1 MKPPEQV
8 KRELVRQWLDK
19 AASDVGLAAYLLSA
33 DAPYL
38 EAVAFHAQQAAEKY
52 LKAFLVQHQI
62 EFPKTHDLGRLLD
75 LVSQVDSVLSSS
87 LDEVAS
93 LTPYGVETRYPGD
106 LPGVTAQEAQKAV
119 ELATKTSHAIK
130 NALQE
135 SP

>member
-62 EFPKTHDLGRLLD
+62 EFPKTHDLGELLD
-75 LVSQVDSVLSSS
+75 LAAQQD
-87 LDEVAS
+87 AS
-93 LTPYGVETRYPGD
+93 LGESLNEITVLTAYGVDARYPAD
-106 LPGVTAQEAQKAV
+106 LPAVSAEEAKHSV
-119 ELATKTSHAIK
+119 ELATKVRDAIVS
-130 NALQE
+130 LVTTR
-135 SP
+135 